1 MILNEAKQRLES
13 FLYNEVKD
21 MNLVEREKYLSH
33 VTSKIEKML
42 KERPISE
49 DGYYEYLGAD
59 SSHDSRGFGINQENS
74 K

>member
-42 KERPISE
+42 KEM
-49 DGYYEYLGAD
+49 L
-59 SSHDSRGFGINQENS
+59 
-74 K
+74 